1 MFYLLILLLQMK
13 LIRQITDLNKAIYNE
28 NDLGFVPTMGGL
40 HKGHEFLIKV
50 SQKLCKKTL
59 VSIFVN
65 PTQFNNKDDYKTY
78 PRDLNKDLKVLKR
91 LKVDF
96 VYLPTVNQ
104 IYKDKRLSPITLK
117 KSQKILCAKSRKGHF
132 EGVLDVLNR
141 FVKLISP
148 KIMFMGEKDHQ
159 QFFLVQNFISK
170 KYTTRV
176 HPCRTIRDSNGMA
189 LSSRNILLNK
199 ANLKTSGLIAKR
211 LMKLKRSICKRNNIG
226 SISSQKSRELI
237 QKIKISLIKKF
248 NIKIE
253 YLECRN
259 LMTLTTNINNKPFK
273 IFVAYYLDNVR
284 LIDNF

>member
-1 MFYLLILLLQMK
+1 MK

-248 NIKIE
+248 NIQIE